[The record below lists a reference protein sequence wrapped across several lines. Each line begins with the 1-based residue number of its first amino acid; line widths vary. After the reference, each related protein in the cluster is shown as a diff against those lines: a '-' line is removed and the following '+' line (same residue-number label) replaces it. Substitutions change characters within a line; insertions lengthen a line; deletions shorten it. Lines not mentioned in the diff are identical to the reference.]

1 MGLSSDIALRLNQF
15 SYSVFFGRENI
26 SIMNRL
32 GSITTRMLVIL
43 AVAFALIILMVYW
56 VIETQAKPRISEM
69 TSEAVIETGNEVIN
83 SIMATIN
90 HVDGLAK
97 ATSTI
102 SGGLPKDAEIYQQT
116 IGNLMQQA
124 DPKIVGG
131 GVWFDPNMYQVGQDR
146 QSFVWSRNKSGEM
159 QPVDDYNS
167 VAVTPNAYYRDWW
180 YTPAMYARHD
190 HCVWSR
196 AYIDPV
202 SHYPMMTCAK
212 ALYNSKNQA
221 LDGVVSF
228 NLLLD
233 NLDDAMSQWQQ
244 RVGGYIFLVDLD
256 NRFLTFPDKSK
267 VTQVTQDNPQGE
279 MMTVSQLAKSSP
291 AFAPIASRLDA
302 INDDLIAEAIA
313 KDEPRYTLA
322 ASSILSTT
330 NMNKIS
336 QQESKLLS
344 ALLLLNVD
352 QSINL
357 VDSHLV
363 DTIEV
368 PNDFVLQKP
377 ATAFVFKMPFT
388 YWKMVIVK
396 PNSELMGVAN
406 ALSGQLIGY
415 MLLGFLPILLLTAWV
430 FRNYFTRP
438 LKSMADS
445 VEDMGQL
452 IERKQYHAL
461 GDHKLPK
468 SNVSEIQVISDKTN
482 QLIERVVENEGALAE
497 INVHLEKKVVQ
508 RTQDLQRAMDELK
521 ASQVQLVRSEKM
533 ATLGQMVAGVAHEVN
548 TPLGYVRSNIEL
560 VGDNLTRF
568 DELIEHTDQL
578 LTTLKNPQASQ
589 AQIDVQIEATLNCCQ
604 AIQEDEVS
612 EDLAHLVKDGL
623 FGVDQIAELVV
634 NLRDFSR
641 IDESKIKDVNINECI
656 HSSLVMARNNLKSLN
671 VVTNLA
677 DLPLVQCNP
686 SQINQVLLNLLNN
699 AAQAIPEGK
708 KGELVIVSKNV
719 GDDKIVI
726 SVSDNGKGMDETL
739 LQKIFEPFFTT
750 KKAGEGTG
758 LGLAIASQ
766 IIEQHGGKIQADSV
780 VGEGTTFIITLP
792 VQQVAAQKPIKP
804 KLLFEA

>member
-1 MGLSSDIALRLNQF
+1 
-15 SYSVFFGRENI
+15 
-26 SIMNRL
+26 MNRL

-43 AVAFALIILMVYW
+43 TVSFALIILMVYW

-69 TSEAVIETGNEVIN
+69 TSEAVVETGNEVIN

-244 RVGGYIFLVDLD
+244 RVGGYVFLVDLD

-267 VTQVTQDNPQGE
+267 VTQVTKDNPQGE

-291 AFAPIASRLDA
+291 AFAPIANRLDA
-302 INDDLIAEAIA
+302 INDELIAEAIA

-322 ASSILSTT
+322 AGSILSTT

-368 PNDFVLQKP
+368 ANDFVLQKP

-396 PNSELMGVAN
+396 PDSELMGVAN
-406 ALSGQLIGY
+406 TLSDQLIGY
-415 MLLGFLPILLLTAWV
+415 MLIGFLPILLLTAWV

-589 AQIDVQIEATLNCCQ
+589 AQIDGQIEATLNCCQ

-641 IDESKIKDVNINECI
+641 IDESKIKDININECI
-656 HSSLVMARNNLKSLN
+656 HSSLVMARNSLKSLN

-699 AAQAIPEGK
+699 AAQAIPEDK
-708 KGELVIVSKNV
+708 KGEILIVSKNV
-719 GDDKIVI
+719 GDEKIVI
-726 SVSDNGKGMDETL
+726 SVSDNGKGMDEAL

-780 VGEGTTFIITLP
+780 VGVGTTFIITLP
-792 VQQVAAQKPIKP
+792 VQQAIGEKTSGP